1 MLRASCVVNVDAGV
15 DDDGEDR
22 EEDGHLVDE
31 GNDVEDVM
39 VAVWK
44 CFLRVACIVRGL
56 VAFELSHQMS
66 IKGDHLQFS
75 KTTENF
81 AFCRQSSITSCVLVE
96 NASIAPAVTIL
107 HQSLNQFVFTN
118 SVTG

>member
-1 MLRASCVVNVDAGV
+1 
-15 DDDGEDR
+15 
-22 EEDGHLVDE
+22 
-31 GNDVEDVM
+31 
-39 VAVWK
+39 
-44 CFLRVACIVRGL
+44 
-56 VAFELSHQMS
+56 MS
-66 IKGDHLQFS
+66 IKGDHLS